1 MTAPEAFF
9 LGAGASR
16 RFAACWGPAPSQTV
30 RGALLFV
37 APFAEEMNK
46 SRRMVALTAAALA
59 ERGFLTLRI
68 DLRGCGDS
76 AGLLAHATWNDW
88 IDDLLV
94 AWSWLYERA
103 PGAPRWLW
111 SLRAG
116 ALLAGA
122 TLPRLDAAAGLLM
135 WQPVLSGKQHLA
147 QFLRLRVAADA
158 FAIADTSARATS
170 AALMQALNAGT
181 PVDVAGYRLPPA
193 IALPLAAADLTL
205 PTAVRDV
212 VWLEVDPG
220 TAPAILPASATRI
233 GQWQAAGQPVR
244 ARAVGGPPF
253 WTTQEIED
261 CPALVEATVDTLC
274 PTP

>member
-1 MTAPEAFF
+1 VTAPEAFF

-16 RFAACWGPAPSQTV
+16 RFAVCWGPAPTKEVQGT
-30 RGALLFV
+30 LLFV

-76 AGLLAHATWNDW
+76 AGLLAQATWNDW

-94 AWSWLYERA
+94 AWSWLHERA

-116 ALLAGA
+116 ALLTSAA
-122 TLPRLDAAAGLLM
+122 LPRLDTVAGLLL

-158 FAIADTSARATS
+158 FATADASARATT
-170 AALMQALNAGT
+170 AALMQSLNAGA
-181 PVDVAGYRLPPA
+181 PVEVAGYRLPPA
-193 IALPLAAADLTL
+193 IALPLAAAELAA
-205 PTAVRDV
+205 PPAVRDV

-220 TAPAILPASATRI
+220 TVPAIAPASAARI
-233 GQWQAAGQPVR
+233 AQWQAAGQHVR
-244 ARAVGGPPF
+244 ARALGGPPF

-261 CPALVEATVDTLC
+261 CPTLVGATVEALC
-274 PTP
+274 PAA